1 MTLKLFLLVKIYFI
15 IQCQAPHSWGFLFV
29 GRWVDLDCNMMVIL
43 SGKQW
48 GVLDN
53 TEIQIWVI
61 IGLLVTIGYYG
72 FEWYIKKPDTID
84 EDSDEEE

>member
-1 MTLKLFLLVKIYFI
+1 
-15 IQCQAPHSWGFLFV
+15 
-29 GRWVDLDCNMMVIL
+29 MMVIL

-53 TEIQIWVI
+53 TEIQISVI